1 MQYVGLC
8 VFSLPIYLVMIER
21 IYILGLVIINK
32 SEVWAVTHYL
42 GLGHETMVSAVCL
55 SIFLCNVFFRR
66 DCRSGAPCLGRV
78 TVRPLR
84 DRALVNF
91 NHMCPIF
98 GWAAG
103 PLTRGAGVM
112 ASLCPTVIDIALSCS
127 FFENNSQP
135 LQNKPAHLLL
145 TQHIGR
151 AQLSS

>member
-1 MQYVGLC
+1 MWGCMFLVYPFL
-8 VFSLPIYLVMIER
+8 LWRLREYIYTLSCYHHQIGSMSCYPLFRVRSWNNGVRCMSF
-21 IYILGLVIINK
+21 YILM
-32 SEVWAVTHYL
+32 Y
-42 GLGHETMVSAVCL
+42 
-55 SIFLCNVFFRR
+55 FFFRR
-66 DCRSGAPCLGRV
+66 GYRSGALCLGRV

-98 GWAAG
+98 GKAAG
-103 PLTRGAGVM
+103 PLTRGARVM
-112 ASLCPTVIDIALSCS
+112 ASMCPTVIDIALSCS

-135 LQNKPAHLLL
+135 PQNKPAHLLL